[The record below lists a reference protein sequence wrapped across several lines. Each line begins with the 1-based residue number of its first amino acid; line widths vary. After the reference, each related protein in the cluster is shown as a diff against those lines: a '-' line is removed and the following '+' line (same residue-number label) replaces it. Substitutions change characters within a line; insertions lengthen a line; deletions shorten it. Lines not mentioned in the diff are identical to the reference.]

1 MNRRTLLKLL
11 ALTPL
16 APSAQEY
23 TRSQQPHI
31 LVVGAGLIGA
41 SIAYHLSIAG
51 AKVTIID
58 KQGPASHASLGTFGW
73 INASYAKQP
82 EHYHSLSQQSV

>member
-16 APSAQEY
+16 APSAREY
-23 TRSQQPHI
+23 TQSQQPHI

-41 SIAYHLSIAG
+41 SIA
-51 AKVTIID
+51 
-58 KQGPASHASLGTFGW
+58 
-73 INASYAKQP
+73 
-82 EHYHSLSQQSV
+82 

>member
-16 APSAQEY
+16 AASAQEY
-23 TRSQQPHI
+23 NYSPQPHI

-41 SIAYHLSIAG
+41 SIAYHLSILG
-51 AKVTIID
+51 AKVTVID
-58 KQGPASHASLGTFGW
+58 KQGPASHASRGTFAW

-82 EHYHSLSQQSV
+82 QHYHKPESAER